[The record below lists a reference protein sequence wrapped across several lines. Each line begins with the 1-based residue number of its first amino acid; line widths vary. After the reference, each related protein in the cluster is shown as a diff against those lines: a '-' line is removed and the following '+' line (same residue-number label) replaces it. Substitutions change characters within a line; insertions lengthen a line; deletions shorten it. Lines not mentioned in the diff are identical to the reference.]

1 MGGRKPTSPSVIP
14 GTPPRGMTDNTGD
27 FDILMTPQPVPP
39 RGRRGRRRNPRG
51 RRVGRNLS
59 NEEKMRINAKYQ
71 ERKRLRRQKGYA
83 ERGTIDKQGNRVGG
97 GVGPRRDPRRPVGI
111 LGAVGSVVKN
121 IYGIGGPTGDRP
133 VTGRRTG
140 RRTGGVGPRRD
151 PRRPVGRRVGR
162 RVVSRPPRGER
173 DRYAQNIRR
182 SILED
187 GGRPIVSRP
196 IVGRRPGESPIR
208 EIDIPREKVRPIERS
223 GPSGP
228 APFTPYD
235 TSARDRFYDSMFDKA
250 AQKQSASQER
260 SEQFRGSRE
269 VAREKMGMMFED
281 MRESS
286 GRDEARERK
295 QMMKDEK
302 RSRRDSMR
310 AERRMK
316 KRDFTR
322 KRSRMEGGKRGRSRE
337 ERAAFRDRYVSTLR
351 R

>member
-1 MGGRKPTSPSVIP
+1 MVVGDEVSGKKLLSTQNVENGDVVHISVKDAHTYICE
-14 GTPPRGMTDNTGD
+14 GLLSHNKRRPPRG
-27 FDILMTPQPVPP
+27 PRSP
-39 RGRRGRRRNPRG
+39 RGPRG
-51 RRVGRNLS
+51 P
-59 NEEKMRINAKYQ
+59 
-71 ERKRLRRQKGYA
+71 RL
-83 ERGTIDKQGNRVGG
+83 
-97 GVGPRRDPRRPVGI
+97 
-111 LGAVGSVVKN
+111 
-121 IYGIGGPTGDRP
+121 
-133 VTGRRTG
+133 
-140 RRTGGVGPRRD
+140 
-151 PRRPVGRRVGR
+151 
-162 RVVSRPPRGER
+162 PRGER
-173 DRYAQNIRR
+173 DRYAQNIKR

-196 IVGRRPGESPIR
+196 IVGRPRPGESPIR
-208 EIDIPREKVRPIERS
+208 EIDIPRERLRPIERS